1 MDRHRITRRAA
12 LLGAGG
18 VLAAPGIVRAQGQV
32 RLTLGHGAA
41 PGNPRALAAE
51 RLAAVLRERSGGRI
65 EMRVAGSA
73 QLGDDA
79 AMLTALRTGTLD
91 MSVNSQG
98 ASSAVL
104 PELSALGLPFLFARA
119 ADAY

>member
-1 MDRHRITRRAA
+1 MTTFKPTRRAI
-12 LLGAGG
+12 LLGAAST
-18 VLAAPGIVRAQGQV
+18 LAAPSIVRAQSQV

-41 PGNPRALAAE
+41 PGKPRSLAAE
-51 RLAAVLRERSGGRI
+51 RMAALLKERSNGRI

-91 MSVNSQG
+91 FSVNSQG

-104 PELSALGLPFLFARA
+104 PERAALGP
-119 ADAY
+119 

>member
-1 MDRHRITRRAA
+1 M
-12 LLGAGG
+12 
-18 VLAAPGIVRAQGQV
+18 

-41 PGNPRALAAE
+41 PGNPRSLGAD
-51 RLAAVLRERSGGRI
+51 RLASLLRERSGGRI

-79 AMLTALRTGTLD
+79 AMLTALRTGALD
-91 MSVNSQG
+91 MSINSQG

-104 PELSALGLPFLFARA
+104 PELAALGLPFLFADA
-119 ADAY
+119 AAAYKVVDGAIGEELEAL